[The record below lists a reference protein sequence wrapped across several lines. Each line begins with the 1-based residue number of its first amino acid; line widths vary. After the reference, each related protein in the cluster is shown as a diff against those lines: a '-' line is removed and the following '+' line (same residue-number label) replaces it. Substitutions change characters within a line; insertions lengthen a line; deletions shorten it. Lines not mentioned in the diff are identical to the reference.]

1 MQDSEMKYS
10 AKSIAIGAAAGF
22 VAALLSASASSPS
35 LLSIVIMLVTPMPV
49 LLAGLG
55 WGPAAG
61 IAAVAAAGITISVS
75 GQPLL
80 ALIHALAITIP
91 AAAMAHF
98 ASLGKPGPDG
108 GMEWFPLS
116 SILMRAI
123 ALLSAGFMAAGLITG
138 YGPALANEVANAI
151 AAQVQASDPS
161 AVISAEQRTALASMF
176 ANVIP
181 YAMPA
186 YWLMVLTGNFY
197 AAVHIARKSGL
208 LHRARDFW
216 PSALRL
222 PKYALV
228 ALAVTLALS
237 FLSGGLGDLAAVP
250 AGALAAAFCAVGL
263 ALLHGATVGKP
274 WRGPALGATYAA
286 ILLVTI
292 PLIPLFFAG
301 LFVTAKQEPESTH

>member
-1 MQDSEMKYS
+1 MNFSL
-10 AKSIAIGAAAGF
+10 KSIAIGAAAGF

-35 LLSIVIMLVTPMPV
+35 LLSIVIMLLTPMPV

-61 IAAVAAAGITISVS
+61 LAAVAASGVTIAVT
-75 GQPLL
+75 GHPLL
-80 ALIHALAITIP
+80 ALIHALCITIP

-98 ASLGKPGPDG
+98 ASLGRPGPDG
-108 GMEWFPLS
+108 GMVWFPLS
-116 SILMRAI
+116 GIIIRAA
-123 ALLSAGFMAAGLITG
+123 ALISAGFMAAGFLTG

-161 AVISAEQRTALASMF
+161 VKISPEQRAALASTF
-176 ANVIP
+176 ANLIP

-197 AAVHIARKSGL
+197 AALHIARKSGL
-208 LHRARDFW
+208 LRRDRDFW

-222 PKYALV
+222 PKYALA

-237 FLSGGLGDLAAVP
+237 FTSGGLGDLAAVP
-250 AGALAAAFCAVGL
+250 AGALAMAFCAVGL
-263 ALLHGATVGKP
+263 ALLHGATLGKP
-274 WRGPALGATYAA
+274 WRGMALGATYAA
-286 ILLVTI
+286 ILLATI

-301 LFVTAKQEPESTH
+301 LFVTARQESESTN

>member
-1 MQDSEMKYS
+1 MNFSL
-10 AKSIAIGAAAGF
+10 KSIAIGAAAGF

-35 LLSIVIMLVTPMPV
+35 LLSIVIMLLTPMPV

-61 IAAVAAAGITISVS
+61 VAAVAAAGVTISVT
-75 GQPLL
+75 GQPIL

-98 ASLGKPGPDG
+98 ASLGRPGPDG
-108 GMEWFPLS
+108 GMIWFPLS
-116 SILMRAI
+116 GIIIRAA
-123 ALLSAGFMAAGLITG
+123 ALISAGFMAAGFLTG
-138 YGPALANEVANAI
+138 YGPALAIEVANAI
-151 AAQVQASDPS
+151 AAQVQVSDPS
-161 AVISAEQRTALASMF
+161 VKISPEQRAALASTF
-176 ANVIP
+176 ANLIP

-197 AAVHIARKSGL
+197 AALHIARKSGL
-208 LHRARDFW
+208 LRRDRDFW

-222 PKYALV
+222 PKYALA

-237 FLSGGLGDLAAVP
+237 FTSGGLGDLAAVP
-250 AGALAAAFCAVGL
+250 AGALAIAFCAVGL
-263 ALLHGATVGKP
+263 AMLHGATLGKP
-274 WRGPALGATYAA
+274 WRGPVLGATYAA
-286 ILLVTI
+286 ILLATI

-301 LFVTAKQEPESTH
+301 LFVTAKQEPESTN